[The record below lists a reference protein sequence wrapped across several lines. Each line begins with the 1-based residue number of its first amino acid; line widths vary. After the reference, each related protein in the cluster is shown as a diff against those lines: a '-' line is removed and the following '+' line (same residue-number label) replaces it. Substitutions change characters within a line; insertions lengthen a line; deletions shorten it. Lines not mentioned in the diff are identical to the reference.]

1 MIDPFNFKDI
11 IGYRASRVLYEL
23 IYCSTT
29 SFDFCLL
36 IVWVGLYNAFKTN
49 KNNKFSYC
57 YYAGIKFICIFLMI
71 IAYPLQICF
80 SFYNSSRATSTKHL
94 NFILYIMIILNGI
107 VVIFT
112 FVYTIHLR
120 IRLRKGYMN
129 TEKEKTLEVKV
140 VNNKDIMTSNTN
152 AMIYTNTSQIGNTSI
167 RQPNTNEPI
176 SIAKVAEVKYF
187 LKEIFQKNLIKTVDK
202 YVLEHNVNSNNSDTF
217 SIDYQKEMSYLDDP
231 ITQISIN
238 DISMRRNS
246 HDEHLNT
253 VNIESNRCD
262 ETFPIKHQASGTSSS
277 KAKNDEQKNNSIMEL
292 TEGDL
297 KHLNNIFSL
306 SYYIILSQII
316 VFIIVILT
324 NFEHITKRPGVVI
337 SMIVVEFIFELSGF
351 YALIRLFV
359 QDIKS
364 QEYMNLRII
373 AEIEKYTSQQNKD
386 DENGEGN
393 ILKFDFIKQQ
403 QVWKRF
409 KSFLTLYGNNS

>member
-1 MIDPFNFKDI
+1 
-11 IGYRASRVLYEL
+11 
-23 IYCSTT
+23 
-29 SFDFCLL
+29 
-36 IVWVGLYNAFKTN
+36 
-49 KNNKFSYC
+49 
-57 YYAGIKFICIFLMI
+57 
-71 IAYPLQICF
+71 
-80 SFYNSSRATSTKHL
+80 
-94 NFILYIMIILNGI
+94 MIILNGI

-129 TEKEKTLEVKV
+129 TFKEKTLDIRVI
-140 VNNKDIMTSNTN
+140 NNKDNMTSNTN
-152 AMIYTNTSQIGNTSI
+152 AMINTNTSQVGNTTI

-187 LKEIFQKNLIKTVDK
+187 LKEIFQKKLINTVDK
-202 YVLEHNVNSNNSDTF
+202 YILERNVNSNNISDTF
-217 SIDYQKEMSYLDDP
+217 SIDYQKEMSYLDEP

-238 DISMRRNS
+238 DISYRRNS
-246 HDEHLNT
+246 HDEHM
-253 VNIESNRCD
+253 NIESNRCD
-262 ETFPIKHQASGTSSS
+262 ETFPIKHQMSGTANS
-277 KAKNDEQKNNSIMEL
+277 KKSEEQNKNSIMEL

-297 KHLNNIFSL
+297 RHLDNIFSL

-316 VFIIVILT
+316 VFIIVIFT
-324 NFEHITKRPGVVI
+324 NFEQLTKRPGVVI
-337 SMIVVEFIFELSGF
+337 SMIVIEFIFELSGF

-364 QEYMNLRII
+364 QEYNNLRII
-373 AEIEKYTSQQNKD
+373 AEIEKYTSQQNKN

-409 KSFLTLYGNNS
+409 KSFLTLYGKNS

>member
-1 MIDPFNFKDI
+1 MKLTVRNIE
-11 IGYRASRVLYEL
+11 GR
-23 IYCSTT
+23 
-29 SFDFCLL
+29 
-36 IVWVGLYNAFKTN
+36 IV
-49 KNNKFSYC
+49 
-57 YYAGIKFICIFLMI
+57 
-71 IAYPLQICF
+71 
-80 SFYNSSRATSTKHL
+80 
-94 NFILYIMIILNGI
+94 
-107 VVIFT
+107 
-112 FVYTIHLR
+112 
-120 IRLRKGYMN
+120 
-129 TEKEKTLEVKV
+129 
-140 VNNKDIMTSNTN
+140 
-152 AMIYTNTSQIGNTSI
+152 
-167 RQPNTNEPI
+167 
-176 SIAKVAEVKYF
+176 

-238 DISMRRNS
+238 DISMGRNS
-246 HDEHLNT
+246 HDEHL
-253 VNIESNRCD
+253 NIESNRCD

>member
-1 MIDPFNFKDI
+1 
-11 IGYRASRVLYEL
+11 
-23 IYCSTT
+23 
-29 SFDFCLL
+29 
-36 IVWVGLYNAFKTN
+36 
-49 KNNKFSYC
+49 
-57 YYAGIKFICIFLMI
+57 MI

-120 IRLRKGYMN
+120 VLLRKGYMN
-129 TEKEKTLEVKV
+129 TYKEKTLDVKV
-140 VNNKDIMTSNTN
+140 INNKDNMTSNTN
-152 AMIYTNTSQIGNTSI
+152 AMIYMNTSQIGNTSI

-202 YVLEHNVNSNNSDTF
+202 YVLEHNVNSNSSDTF
-217 SIDYQKEMSYLDDP
+217 SIDYQKEMSYLDEP

-246 HDEHLNT
+246 HDEHLN
-253 VNIESNRCD
+253 IESNRCD
-262 ETFPIKHQASGTSSS
+262 ETFPIKHQASGTTSS
-277 KAKNDEQKNNSIMEL
+277 KAKNEEQNKNNSIMEL

-297 KHLNNIFSL
+297 KHLDNIFSL

-324 NFEHITKRPGVVI
+324 NFEQFTKRPGVVI
-337 SMIVVEFIFELSGF
+337 SMIVIEFVFELSGF

-364 QEYMNLRII
+364 QEYINLRII